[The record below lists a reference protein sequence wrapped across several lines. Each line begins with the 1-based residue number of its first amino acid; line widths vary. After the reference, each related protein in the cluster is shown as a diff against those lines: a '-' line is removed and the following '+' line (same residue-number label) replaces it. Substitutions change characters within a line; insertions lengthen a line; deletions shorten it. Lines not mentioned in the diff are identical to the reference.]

1 VAGFVQPTMPSGS
14 VMEFDSRAAVA
25 RVLVDGDD
33 EPVTASILC
42 TMPLLRGSRVKL
54 LLMPPNLGLARQG
67 LLDAL
72 GTGQLPRERLVE
84 AVTRILA
91 LKLALNG
98 YQRPASSTVDSPA
111 NRDAAAA
118 VSNAAVTVFAGAC
131 SGPLVAGP
139 VRITAASGRTQP
151 AQWLAEALG
160 RRGVTVVP
168 TGGQRIHLVGYG
180 DDAGDLAHDAAV
192 TVSMDT
198 PYVLA
203 SATSPVRIATYSS
216 TQASMEALAAV
227 LAGAAHAT
235 GRSPVTVAGLPASAC
250 AG

>member
-1 VAGFVQPTMPSGS
+1 
-14 VMEFDSRAAVA
+14 
-25 RVLVDGDD
+25 
-33 EPVTASILC
+33 
-42 TMPLLRGSRVKL
+42 
-54 LLMPPNLGLARQG
+54 MPPNLGLARQG

-168 TGGQRIHLVGYG
+168 SGGQRIHLVGYG

>member
-1 VAGFVQPTMPSGS
+1 
-14 VMEFDSRAAVA
+14 
-25 RVLVDGDD
+25 
-33 EPVTASILC
+33 
-42 TMPLLRGSRVKL
+42 
-54 LLMPPNLGLARQG
+54 
-67 LLDAL
+67 
-72 GTGQLPRERLVE
+72 
-84 AVTRILA
+84 
-91 LKLALNG
+91 
-98 YQRPASSTVDSPA
+98 
-111 NRDAAAA
+111 